1 MEMNGGESLLRTLLA
16 GGIEVCFTTPHVA
29 GTGFAASLRR
39 VPGIRAVAAIDE
51 QIATGAANGYARMA
65 EKPVATLLFPGPGL
79 VLGEANLRN
88 AAFAHLPIV
97 NLVGD
102 PARERRRRER
112 GSAPAIEEMV
122 RGYSGWLRVSAGPKD
137 LGRDAADAVLA
148 ARTAPG
154 CVASLIVPE
163 EALASESGRPAA
175 IFNPPRAPMP
185 EAATI
190 ARVAAAL
197 QRGERAAILLGA
209 VASCTAALITA
220 GRIAA
225 ATGASLLVPAEVR
238 RIRRGAGLAT
248 IERIPPGPGA
258 ALRCLRRFRVLI
270 LAGAQAP
277 SPDPADSPANEARA
291 AETVTLAAPE
301 EDAAGALEALAVALS
316 AHATTPFVE
325 AERRPPATRGPI
337 TGAGIAAVI
346 GSLLPEWAVVA
357 DEAGPAGREI
367 FRECRG
373 APPHDWVI
381 GMDEPAGLG
390 VALAAGA
397 AMACPDRPVLC
408 LTGEAGAV
416 RALQALGSVLREG
429 RSVTVLVLA
438 DHGKAIPGMPEAEEQ
453 APAPAASDP
462 EPDRIALAEEMG
474 VPGRRIETLEA
485 LAEALRGGFAGGGPS
500 LIEVP
505 L

>member
-29 GTGFAASLRR
+29 GTGFAASLQR
-39 VPGIRAVAAIDE
+39 VPEIRAVAVIDE
-51 QIATGAANGYARMA
+51 WIATGAANGYARMA
-65 EKPVATLLFPGPGL
+65 ERPVATLLFPGPGL
-79 VLGEANLRN
+79 ALGEANLRN
-88 AAFAHLPIV
+88 AASAHLPIV

-122 RGYSGWLRVSAGPKD
+122 RGYSGWLRVSAGPRD

-154 CVASLIVPE
+154 YVASLIVPE
-163 EALASESGRPAA
+163 EALASEVGRPAA
-175 IFNPPRAPMP
+175 VFNPPRAPMP

-190 ARVAAAL
+190 ARVAAVL
-197 QRGERAAILLGA
+197 QRGEPAAILLGA

-238 RIRRGAGLAT
+238 RIRRGAGLAA

-258 ALRCLRRFRVLI
+258 TRRCLRRFRVLV
-270 LAGAQAP
+270 LAGVPAP
-277 SPDPADSPANEARA
+277 PLGPADLPVNEAKA
-291 AETVTLAAPE
+291 AEIITLAAPE
-301 EDAAGALEALAVALS
+301 EDAASALEALAVALS
-316 AHATTPFVE
+316 AHATAPSVE
-325 AERRPPATRGPI
+325 VERRPPPTRGPI
-337 TGAGIAAVI
+337 TGAGLAAVI
-346 GSLLPEWAVVA
+346 GSLLPESAVVA

-373 APPHDWVI
+373 APPHDWVV
-381 GMDEPAGLG
+381 GMGEPAGLG

-408 LTGEAGAV
+408 LTGEAGA
-416 RALQALGSVLREG
+416 APAMQALGSMVREG
-429 RSVTVLVLA
+429 RSVTVLVLS
-438 DHGKAIPGMPEAEEQ
+438 DRGKTVPGTPASEGAP
-453 APAPAASDP
+453 PAPAASDL
-462 EPDRIALAEEMG
+462 ERDQIALAEEMG
-474 VPGRRIETLEA
+474 VPGQRIETLEA
-485 LAEALRGGFAGGGPS
+485 LAEALRGGFASGGPS

-505 L
+505 F